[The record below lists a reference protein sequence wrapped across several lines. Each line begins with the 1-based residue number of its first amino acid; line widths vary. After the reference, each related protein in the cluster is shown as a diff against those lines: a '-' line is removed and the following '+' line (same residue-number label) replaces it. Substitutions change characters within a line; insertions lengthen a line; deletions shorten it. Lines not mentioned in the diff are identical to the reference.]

1 MAALARSVEHE
12 RRKRKNVSVDAP
24 FGGFFDSVRID
35 SEQLRIASENAKA
48 ESAKANGVPPPQ
60 SAWSPEEFRGF
71 CKKKKLARQHARKAG
86 ETFLYANL
94 TCPECGSD
102 QLESRPKNGGSLWQ
116 LSCYACD
123 KVIIS
128 SELDKALAQIE
139 HFSAYELQF
148 LKANPGEAE
157 APTPDAPMVTLERAI
172 KEKAA
177 EELRGNRRMVEV
189 FPEKQLSAILE
200 GSSIQSGDA
209 DEKSRIRQT
218 MKRLI
223 ESSGFRPLAVP
234 GPAWQA
240 EAEEL
245 QEHFPNFSRAIS
257 DVVLPS
263 IAIAAAGGRARP
275 APLLLV
281 GPPGVGKSFFAEM
294 LGKMLGVPRVKID
307 MASATIGACL
317 SGLSSHWSNSGPG
330 EVFKSL
336 AFGRGGVE
344 AVANPLLFLDEV
356 DKVGKDMR
364 YDPMGP
370 LHSLLEIES
379 ARRYE
384 DESLQGLVFD
394 ASHIRWIMCAN
405 ETSPIPGPTLSRVHV
420 VNVREP
426 TEIELIHIRARIF
439 SGVVKSIGIPDF
451 EDYLPSSVLH
461 GTESQRPREFKTL
474 AVIAIGKALA
484 RGKYRVCEMDFE
496 AGLSKPVRN
505 LGFI

>member
-1 MAALARSVEHE
+1 MTGANE
-12 RRKRKNVSVDAP
+12 KNVSVVKASEA
-24 FGGFFDSVRID
+24 GGFYGAVNVDF
-35 SEQLRIASENAKA
+35 EQLMLAMSDDGKAKH
-48 ESAKANGVPPPQ
+48 ESPTPME
-60 SAWSPEEFRGF
+60 WTTDEFKEL
-71 CKKKKLARQHARKAG
+71 CKKRKLARQYARKA
-86 ETFLYANL
+86 EESLLYDEL
-94 TCPECGSD
+94 SCPSCGSTRI
-102 QLESRPKNGGSLWQ
+102 LSVPSGSIWR
-116 LSCYACD
+116 LSCKACGQAVD
-123 KVIIS
+123 S
-128 SELDKALAQIE
+128 AELKKALLQIE
-139 HFSAYELQF
+139 NFSAYEAQF
-148 LKANPGEAE
+148 LKANPPETE
-157 APTPDAPMVTLERAI
+157 APTTSAPMVTIERAL
-172 KEKAA
+172 KDRATED
-177 EELRGNRRMVEV
+177 LRSDWRMVEV

-200 GSSIQSGDA
+200 VSSIQSGDA

-240 EAEEL
+240 EIEEL
-245 QEHFPNFSRAIS
+245 QENFPNFARAIS

-263 IAIAAAGGRARP
+263 LAIAAAGGRARP

-281 GPPGVGKSFFAEM
+281 GSPGVGKSFFAEM

-336 AFGRGGVE
+336 AFGRAGVE

-405 ETSPIPGPTLSRVHV
+405 ETSPIPGPILSRVHV

-451 EDYLPSSVLH
+451 EDYLPSSVRH
-461 GTESQRPREFKTL
+461 GTESQGPREFKTL
-474 AVIAIGKALA
+474 AVMAIGKALA
-484 RGKYRVCEMDFE
+484 RGKYRVSENDFSS
-496 AGLSKPVRN
+496 GLSKPVRK
-505 LGFI
+505 LGFM